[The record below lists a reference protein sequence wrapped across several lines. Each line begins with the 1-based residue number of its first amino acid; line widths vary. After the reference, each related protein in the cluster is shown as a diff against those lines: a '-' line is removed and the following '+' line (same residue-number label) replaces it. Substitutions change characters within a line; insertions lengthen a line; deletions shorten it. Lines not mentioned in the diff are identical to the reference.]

1 MTSALTTVVSSPQM
15 LGSFLFTLI
24 SRPLQ
29 LGHTFTPLRWLT
41 VLALL
46 LIAAPAQAALELR
59 VAIEENRSTVQ
70 VGASSTAV
78 IRDANG
84 KTLGR
89 LKGQMGNNASVNAQG
104 NVDFGNWEAQQIWV
118 EPEAEDG
125 LVWIGDTWYR
135 GRVQIAPSGNGVTA
149 VNHVDIEEYLYSVV
163 ASEMP
168 TSWHAEALKAQSV
181 AARTYALYKRDRT
194 KNPLYDLGD
203 TTKFQVY
210 KGVTAE
216 TNSTRNAVGD
226 TAGQILTYNGKMI
239 EAVFHSSSGGHT
251 ENVEDVWSQP
261 IPYLRGV
268 PDFDHDSP
276 KYSWTESFSAAQLR
290 NKLASTVNGLEGIG
304 AIVGLVPQ
312 QASPHG
318 RIKTIRVI
326 GQNGERLIKGNDV
339 RKALGLKSTRF
350 EVLSSGSSFAPM
362 QFKNNSPSN
371 FVLRGYG
378 YGHGIGM
385 SQYGAKGMAQ
395 QGNSYQEILSHYYQ
409 GTELSQ
415 IR

>member
-1 MTSALTTVVSSPQM
+1 MIGSLLSRTTSHP
-15 LGSFLFTLI
+15 GK
-24 SRPLQ
+24 
-29 LGHTFTPLRWLT
+29 HFTPLRWLT

-59 VAIEENRSTVQ
+59 VAIEENRPSVQ
-70 VGASSTAV
+70 VGASTTAV
-78 IRDANG
+78 IKDANG
-84 KTLGR
+84 NALGR

-104 NVDFGNWEAQQIWV
+104 NIDFGNWEAQQIWV
-118 EPEAEDG
+118 EPEEENG

-135 GRVQIAPSGNGVTA
+135 GKVQITPSGNGVTA
-149 VNHVDIEEYLYSVV
+149 INHVDLEEYLYSVV

-168 TSWHAEALKAQSV
+168 TSWPSDALKAQSV
-181 AARTYALYKRDRT
+181 AARSYALYKKNLS

-216 TNSTRNAVGD
+216 TDSTRNAVGG
-226 TAGQILTYNGKMI
+226 TAGEVLTYNGTLI

-251 ENVEDVWSQP
+251 ENVEDVWSKP

-268 PDFDHDSP
+268 PDFDQDSP
-276 KYSWTESFSAAQLR
+276 KYSWTESFSAYQLK
-290 NKLASTVNGLEGIG
+290 NKLANRISGLDSLG

-318 RIKTIRVI
+318 RVKTFRLI
-326 GQNGERLIKGNDV
+326 GQNGDRLIKGNDV
-339 RKALGLKSTRF
+339 RNALGLKSTRF
-350 EVLSSGSSFAPM
+350 EVLANGTSQLKQAA
-362 QFKNNSPSN
+362 PSN

-395 QGNSYQEILSHYYQ
+395 QGSSYQDILSHYYQ
-409 GTELSQ
+409 GTQLSQ
-415 IR
+415 VR

>member
-1 MTSALTTVVSSPQM
+1 MTSALTAVASSPQM
-15 LGSFLFTLI
+15 LGSLI
-24 SRPLQ
+24 STITSRPLP
-29 LGHTFTPLRWLT
+29 LGKTFTPLRWLT

-59 VAIEENRSTVQ
+59 VAIEENRSTIQ

-84 KTLGR
+84 KALGR

-104 NVDFGNWEAQQIWV
+104 QVDFGNWEAQQIWV

-135 GRVQIAPSGNGVTA
+135 GRVQLSPSGSGITA
-149 VNHVDIEEYLYSVV
+149 VNHVDLEEYLYSVV

-216 TNSTRNAVGD
+216 TDSTRSAVGG
-226 TAGQILTYNGKMI
+226 TAGQILTYNGSMI

-290 NKLASTVNGLEGIG
+290 SKLASSVSGLEGIG

-350 EVLSSGSSFAPM
+350 EVLSSGNGFAPV

-385 SQYGAKGMAQ
+385 SQYGARGMAQ

-415 IR
+415 VR

>member
-1 MTSALTTVVSSPQM
+1 MISVLFAASSPQM
-15 LGSFLFTLI
+15 SALLLSNLLR
-24 SRPLQ
+24 SAAR
-29 LGHTFTPLRWLT
+29 FTPLRWLT

-70 VGASSTAV
+70 VGASSTAT
-78 IRDANG
+78 IKDANG
-84 KTLGR
+84 NALGR

-135 GRVQIAPSGNGVTA
+135 GRVQITPSAIGSGNGITA
-149 VNHVDIEEYLYSVV
+149 INHVDLEEYLYSVV

-168 TSWHAEALKAQSV
+168 TSWPAEALKAQSV
-181 AARTYALYKRDRT
+181 AARSYALYKKKLS

-210 KGVTAE
+210 KGAVAE
-216 TNSTRNAVGD
+216 TDSTRSAVGG
-226 TAGQILTYNGKMI
+226 TAGEIITYNGSLI

-251 ENVEDVWSQP
+251 ENVEDVWSKP

-268 PDFDHDSP
+268 PDFDQDSP
-276 KYSWTESFSAAQLR
+276 KYSWTESFSAAQLK
-290 NKLASTVNGLEGIG
+290 NKLTSTVGGLNGIG

-318 RIKTIRVI
+318 RVKTFRLI
-326 GQNGERLIKGNDV
+326 GQRGDRLVKGNDV

-350 EVLSSGSSFAPM
+350 EVLADSRKSSAPSSFI
-362 QFKNNSPSN
+362 
-371 FVLRGYG
+371 LRGYG

-395 QGNSYQEILSHYYQ
+395 SGSSYQDILSHYYQ
-409 GTELSQ
+409 GTQLSQ
-415 IR
+415 LRQ

>member
-1 MTSALTTVVSSPQM
+1 MISVLSASSPQM
-15 LGSFLFTLI
+15 LDSRFTAL
-24 SRPLQ
+24 SRKAVQP
-29 LGHTFTPLRWLT
+29 GKHFTPLRWLT

-59 VAIEENRSTVQ
+59 VAIEENRPSVQ

-78 IRDANG
+78 IKDANG
-84 KTLGR
+84 NPLGR

-104 NVDFGNWEAQQIWV
+104 NIDFGNWDAQQIWV
-118 EPEAEDG
+118 EPEDENG

-135 GRVQIAPSGNGVTA
+135 GRVQITPSGNGVTA
-149 VNHVDIEEYLYSVV
+149 INHVDLEEYLYSVV

-181 AARTYALYKRDRT
+181 AARSYALYKKNLS

-210 KGVTAE
+210 KGAAAE
-216 TNSTRNAVGD
+216 TDSTRSAVTG
-226 TAGQILTYNGKMI
+226 TAGEVLTYNGTLI

-251 ENVEDVWSQP
+251 ENVEDVWSKP

-268 PDFDHDSP
+268 PDFDQDSP

-290 NKLASTVNGLEGIG
+290 NKLSAKVSGLDSIG
-304 AIVGLVPQ
+304 SIIGLVPQ

-318 RIKTIRVI
+318 RVKTFRLI
-326 GQNGERLIKGNDV
+326 GQNGDRLIKGNDV
-339 RKALGLKSTRF
+339 RNALGLKSTRF
-350 EVLSSGSSFAPM
+350 EVLANGTS
-362 QFKNNSPSN
+362 QLKQTTPSN
-371 FVLRGYG
+371 FILRGYG

-395 QGNSYQEILSHYYQ
+395 TGNSYQAILSHYYQ
-409 GTELSQ
+409 GTQLSQ